1 VVPATYDTKKRMD
14 NGETVSLAKMFP
26 LLMGQ
31 ACGPIHSV
39 ESALDI
45 VENMV
50 KDAAN
55 IMQGNAA
62 LIISRL

>member
-1 VVPATYDTKKRMD
+1 MVPATYDTKKRMD

-55 IMQGNAA
+55 IMQRNAA
-62 LIISRL
+62 LIVSRL